1 MLCSPNKACFSHWPF
16 AHALGWGV
24 CRALKAKDETPRAY
38 EVLSEIANEIS
49 AKVENVTEAT
59 VLLAYFNYYD
69 IGVIPRS
76 SSTLH
81 QIEISPQTIASAVPH
96 LTPLHISRLE
106 KAISALMKRQ
116 DLDAV
121 QVSFVNALSSAIQIH
136 WIHPD
141 TNEELLVSNT
151 VIHPGS
157 KEIHETHPGH
167 RFVAY
172 DPNRLIRKEYIIDVK
187 YGEKQIFNVEL

>member
-1 MLCSPNKACFSHWPF
+1 
-16 AHALGWGV
+16 
-24 CRALKAKDETPRAY
+24 
-38 EVLSEIANEIS
+38 
-49 AKVENVTEAT
+49 
-59 VLLAYFNYYD
+59 
-69 IGVIPRS
+69 
-76 SSTLH
+76 
-81 QIEISPQTIASAVPH
+81 
-96 LTPLHISRLE
+96 
-106 KAISALMKRQ
+106 
-116 DLDAV
+116 LDAV

-172 DPNRLIRKEYIIDVK
+172 DTNRLIRKEYIIDVK